1 MGYDQRM
8 KKTLY
13 GYLLKELFPSFF
25 LGLTGFTFVLLTGR
39 ILQLTEL
46 FVNKG
51 VPLPYLLKLVY
62 YLLPSFLV
70 LTIPMATLLS
80 VLTTFNR
87 LSSDNEITAL
97 KASGV
102 SLYQM
107 TPPVGILALLAFSAT
122 VLLSTHAL
130 PKANHESRSL
140 LYEMASTKAHAGVRE
155 RVFNDDFAGLVL
167 YVEKVIPHADI
178 WENVFISDSRNPS
191 ETVTIVAPEGTVL
204 SDPLTMTVTLRLK
217 NGAIHQLG
225 RKSDSYQK
233 IDFNTYDL
241 RLDLKTTWRERS
253 DTQKHPADMNLQEL
267 SRAISL
273 RRAQGADTKPQ
284 WVKVHEK
291 FSIPFACLV
300 FGLIAVP
307 LGVQARSYRAGKS
320 AGFAWSLGVLLVYY
334 LMTNTGTSLAERGAI
349 LLEVGMWAPNALLLL
364 LGLYLLV
371 KAARESPVFFIV
383 FLNRLVEKIR
393 RVGER
398 TLGSK
403 KWRSRE

>member
-1 MGYDQRM
+1 M

-13 GYLLKELFPSFF
+13 RYLLKELFPSFF
-25 LGLTGFTFVLLTGR
+25 LGLVGFTFVLLTGR

-51 VPLPYLLKLVY
+51 IPLSYLLQLIY

-87 LSSDNEITAL
+87 LSSDNETTAL

-107 TPPVGILALLAFSAT
+107 TPPVAVLALVAFSAT
-122 VLLSTHAL
+122 ALLSIYAL

-140 LYEMASTKAHAGVRE
+140 LYQMASTKAHVGVKE
-155 RVFNDDFAGLVL
+155 RVFNDDFEGLVL
-167 YVEKVIPHADI
+167 YVEKVIPHSYQ
-178 WENVFISDSRNPS
+178 WENVFISDSRNAS
-191 ETVTIVAPEGTVL
+191 ETVTIFAPEGSVL

-217 NGAIHQLG
+217 NGAMHKLG
-225 RKSDSYQK
+225 RTPDSYQK
-233 IDFNTYDL
+233 IDFNAYDL
-241 RLDLKTTWRERS
+241 RLDLKTAWRENP
-253 DTQKHPADMNLQEL
+253 DAQKHPADMSLPEL
-267 SRAISL
+267 SRAIQL
-273 RRAQGADTKPQ
+273 LRAQKADAKPH

-320 AGFAWSLGVLLVYY
+320 MGFTWSLGVLLVYY
-334 LMTNTGTSLAERGAI
+334 LMTNTGTSLAERGVV
-349 LLEVGMWAPNALLLL
+349 LLELGMWAPNALLLA

-371 KAARESPVFFIV
+371 KAARESPVFFLV
-383 FLNRLVEKIR
+383 FLNRLIEKIR
-393 RVGER
+393 RTGER

-403 KWRSRE
+403 KWRSGE

>member
-1 MGYDQRM
+1 M

-13 GYLLKELFPSFF
+13 RYLLKELFPSFL
-25 LGLTGFTFVLLTGR
+25 LGLAGFTFVLLTGR

-51 VPLPYLLKLVY
+51 IPFSYLLKLVY

-97 KASGV
+97 KSSGV

-107 TPPVGILALLAFSAT
+107 TPPVAVLAFIAFSAT
-122 VLLSTHAL
+122 ALLSIYAL

-140 LYEMASTKAHAGVRE
+140 LYQMASTKAHAGVKE
-155 RVFNDDFAGLVL
+155 RVFNDDFEGLVL
-167 YVEKVIPHADI
+167 YVEKVFPRSAQ
-178 WENVFISDSRNPS
+178 WENVFISDSRNTT
-191 ETVTIVAPEGTVL
+191 ETVTIVSPEGTVF
-204 SDPLTMTVTLRLK
+204 SDPLAMTVTLRLK
-217 NGAIHQLG
+217 NGAIHSLG
-225 RKSDSYQK
+225 RKPDSYQK
-233 IDFNTYDL
+233 IDFETYDL
-241 RLDLKTTWRERS
+241 RLDLKAAWREKPGAK
-253 DTQKHPADMNLQEL
+253 KHPADMNLGEL
-267 SRAISL
+267 SSAISL
-273 RRAQGADTKPQ
+273 LRAQNADTKPQ

-320 AGFAWSLGVLLVYY
+320 MGFSWSLAVLLVYY
-334 LMTNTGTSLAERGAI
+334 LMTNLGTSLAERGSV
-349 LLEVGMWAPNALLLL
+349 LLEAGMWAPNALLLA

-383 FLNRLVEKIR
+383 FLNRLSEKIR
-393 RVGER
+393 GGWKR
-398 TLGSK
+398 TPLAK
-403 KWRSRE
+403 KWGAGK